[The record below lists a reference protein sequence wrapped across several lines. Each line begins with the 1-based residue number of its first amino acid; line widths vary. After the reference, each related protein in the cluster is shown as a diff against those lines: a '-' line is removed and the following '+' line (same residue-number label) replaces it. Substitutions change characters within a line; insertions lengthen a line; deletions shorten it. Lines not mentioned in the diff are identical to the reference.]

1 MISFEVSEEQ
11 SQVRDML
18 FSFAT
23 GELAPR
29 AREADETRGAQA
41 DVLEAAWAL
50 GLTALA
56 IPEAYGGGGAPRSAV
71 TNALMLEAMG
81 YGCAGLA
88 AAAFVSSLFVN
99 PIIDLGSEEQKL
111 RYLPDF
117 CDARRRVATL
127 ALHESSLAFDPARMT
142 TRAGRDGSGW
152 RITGTKRLVPMG
164 SEAADMLVLARA
176 SEAPGLDG
184 IRGFIVS
191 PGTAGLAVTRESG
204 SIGLTPIGF
213 SRVELVDVLLPAN
226 AILGGGEGAD
236 TRPLLASLR
245 IGGAALA
252 VGLSR
257 AVTDFAIPYAKERIA
272 FGEPI
277 AKKQSIAFMLADMH
291 VECDAMRWM
300 VWKAAAAFDG
310 GHEVSKATVL
320 AQNYVNRHA
329 VRIADDGLQIFG
341 GHGYIRD
348 FPLEMWLRNARTL
361 TIHDAIAAA

>member
-1 MISFEVSEEQ
+1 MISFELSEEQ

-18 FSFAT
+18 SSFAT
-23 GELAPR
+23 NELAPR
-29 AREADETRGAQA
+29 AREADETCAA
-41 DVLEAAWAL
+41 PANVLDAAWSL
-50 GLTALA
+50 GLIGLA
-56 IPEAYGGGGAPRSAV
+56 IPEAYGGGGTPRSAL
-71 TNALMLEAMG
+71 TNALVLDVVG

-99 PIIDLGSEEQKL
+99 PLIDLGSEEQKL
-111 RYLPDF
+111 CHLPDF
-117 CDARRRVATL
+117 CGGERRVATL
-127 ALHESSLAFDPARMT
+127 ALHETAFAFDPART
-142 TRAGRDGSGW
+142 TARAERDRSGW

-164 SEAADMLVLARA
+164 GEADNMLVVARA
-176 SEAPGLDG
+176 LDAPGIGG
-184 IRGFIVS
+184 IRAFIVPPDAS
-191 PGTAGLAVTRESG
+191 GVTVTPESG
-204 SIGLTPIGF
+204 SIGLTPMGF
-213 SRVELVDVLLPAN
+213 SRIELAEVALPTN
-226 AILGGGEGAD
+226 SILGDGDGAD
-236 TRPLLASLR
+236 IRPLLASLR

-257 AVTDFAIPYAKERIA
+257 AVTDFAIPYAKERVA

-291 VECDAMRWM
+291 IECDAMRWM

-310 GHEVSKATVL
+310 GSDISKAAIL

-348 FPLEMWLRNARTL
+348 LPLEMWLRNARTL
-361 TIHDAIAAA
+361 TIHDALAAA

>member
-1 MISFEVSEEQ
+1 MISFELTEEQ

-18 FSFAT
+18 AAFARN
-23 GELAPR
+23 ELSPR
-29 AREADETRGAQA
+29 ARGADEARVAPP
-41 DVLEAAWAL
+41 DVLDSAWSL

-56 IPEAYGGGGAPRSAV
+56 IPEAYGGGGTPRSAL

-88 AAAFVSSLFVN
+88 GAAFVASLFVN
-99 PIIDLGSEEQKL
+99 PLIDLGSEQQK
-111 RYLPDF
+111 RRSLPEF
-117 CDARRRVATL
+117 CGASRRVATL
-127 ALHESSLAFDPARMT
+127 ALHEGSLAFDPARMT
-142 TRAGRDGSGW
+142 ARAERNGSGW

-164 SEAADMLVLARA
+164 ADAVSVLVVARA
-176 SEAPGLDG
+176 SEAPGIDG
-184 IRGFIVS
+184 IRAFLVPS
-191 PGTAGLAVTRESG
+191 DTAGVTITRESG
-204 SIGLTPIGF
+204 VIGLTPMGF
-213 SRVELVDVLLPAN
+213 SRVELADVRLPGE
-226 AILGGGEGAD
+226 AILGEGDGAD
-236 TRPLLASLR
+236 IRPLLASLR

-257 AVTDFAIPYAKERIA
+257 AVIDFAIPYASERVA

-291 VECDAMRWM
+291 IECDAMRWM
-300 VWKAAAAFDG
+300 VWKAAAAFDRG
-310 GHEVSKATVL
+310 FDASKAAVL
-320 AQNYVNRHA
+320 AQDYVNRHA

-348 FPLEMWLRNARTL
+348 LPLEMWLRNVRAL

>member
-1 MISFEVSEEQ
+1 MISFELSEEQ
-11 SQVRDML
+11 SQVCDML
-18 FSFAT
+18 SGFAT
-23 GELAPR
+23 NELAPR
-29 AREADETRGAQA
+29 AREADETYAA
-41 DVLEAAWAL
+41 PANVLDAAWSL
-50 GLTALA
+50 GLIGLA
-56 IPEAYGGGGAPRSAV
+56 IPEAYGGGGTPRSAL

-99 PIIDLGSEEQKL
+99 PLIDLGSEEQKL
-111 RYLPDF
+111 RHLPDF
-117 CDARRRVATL
+117 CGEELRVATL
-127 ALHESSLAFDPARMT
+127 ALHETAFAFDPARTT
-142 TRAGRDGSGW
+142 TRAERDRSGW

-164 SEAADMLVLARA
+164 GEADNMLVVARPLDM
-176 SEAPGLDG
+176 PGIDG
-184 IRGFIVS
+184 IRAFIVPPDAS
-191 PGTAGLAVTRESG
+191 GVTVTPESG
-204 SIGLTPIGF
+204 SIGLTPMGF
-213 SRVELVDVLLPAN
+213 SRVELAEVALAPN
-226 AILGGGEGAD
+226 AILGEGDGAD
-236 TRPLLASLR
+236 IRPLLASLR

-257 AVTDFAIPYAKERIA
+257 AVTDFAIPYAKERVA

-310 GHEVSKATVL
+310 GRDPSKAAIL

-329 VRIADDGLQIFG
+329 VKIADDGLQIFG

-348 FPLEMWLRNARTL
+348 LPLEMWLRNARAL
-361 TIHDAIAAA
+361 TIHNALAAA